1 MLLLVVFCQCVLFC
15 LKQMERFLEVV
26 CIIGGTLLVQERP
39 ESTDCGQK
47 ARKENGP
54 LGRGCGTIKILAA
67 KKKIV
72 RHS

>member
-1 MLLLVVFCQCVLFC
+1 
-15 LKQMERFLEVV
+15 MERFLEVV